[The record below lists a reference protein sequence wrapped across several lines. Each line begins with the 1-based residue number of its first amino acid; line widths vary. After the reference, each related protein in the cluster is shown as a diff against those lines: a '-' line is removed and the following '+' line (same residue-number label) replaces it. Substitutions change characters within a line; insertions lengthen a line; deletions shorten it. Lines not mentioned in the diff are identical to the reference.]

1 MDNRAAITPP
11 RLTIFPMDKSNSLMV
26 ITKVAPKATI
36 ANGAACL
43 LMLRKFLT
51 VQKEAGR
58 RIEKIRMI
66 TVSAATVP

>member
-1 MDNRAAITPP
+1 
-11 RLTIFPMDKSNSLMV
+11 MV
-26 ITKVAPKATI
+26 IKKVAPKATI

-66 TVSAATVP
+66 TASAATVP